1 MEDPTRQARR
11 TTRHTGTG
19 VGATSTCPICGL
31 SFPTNRIAEHADRC
45 AASTYVD
52 ELEATTGRG
61 RAPPGGGLGAR
72 AASGRGAAR
81 AGRRG
86 TGEEGGNE
94 YAPFLDYG
102 AAGRAPPT
110 KRAAPRPAPRP
121 RGAAAPAAPRAA
133 APRAQ
138 RAPAEPPR
146 SDDAPRRGGAPLAH
160 GKTWRVPGGE
170 AARLRGG
177 SVIYAA
183 ELPPHVLE
191 RVARAESVLASLRP
205 EACSFTTGKGTL
217 DRKRTNEY
225 RRRVQEEEYQLELY
239 RSTLGA
245 PAPPRP
251 PPPETRDAR
260 AERRSA
266 ADDAPPPPPP
276 EPHQPKLLLRVH
288 VGDDGR
294 AAAVAAPSNK
304 EALEYVARM
313 RSVHKLSPRTIAT
326 FVELLKAYK
335 RKVFS
340 AADVSR
346 RIATLLHGYPDLIKD
361 FDNFL
366 PVHDA
371 PDGAAPAP
379 PAPPAADADR
389 AAAARRAAA
398 AAAPPPEPRESDYTR
413 AWRDRAGGAAP
424 RLDLLAFAPAA
435 APPAAAPP
443 AAAPPA
449 AAPPPPPRAA
459 APPPAADAARA
470 AQYRQLQAYQLQ
482 QEHTRQLL
490 ERQRQL
496 AGPAPPFVDPA
507 AAHDAWRGAWVDYN
521 GTLARLQAAGAP
533 AADAGVREVV
543 AAASRVIAAART
555 IAALAPRAAPLAGG
569 APPPANNVGAPAMS
583 AVAAANT
590 IAALTCA
597 APPGAAPPPPA
608 AARPAAP
615 PAPPPP
621 PPPAAAPPPRP
632 DAAELLRRQRELLAA
647 RYGVGPRAAPRAA
660 DDPRFFH
667 GGTGESSDL
676 DAYSDSDG
684 DASNH
689 APAPAPGDGDASDDD
704 DDDDALDVARGAG
717 DAAADDTGA
726 KRATLDALVASLAS
740 RAAARAARDA
750 AVRRRPSLRAAA
762 GAMAAATGR
771 SLDEVA
777 DAGRAPESVAEL
789 LGAGPLRT
797 KRRRAAVRTDYAR
810 MRALVY
816 EVWDRAAKECDIPNF
831 GGSYLGWFPLVW
843 DRYAD
848 DAETF
853 DAFAAAVLGACDGGG
868 PPPQSFDAMVER
880 LRAVFRGEADDIV
893 EAIVDARPGA
903 APRAPP
909 DGSAAEP
916 PLDDDGAPRVEFLG
930 ERRKRFRGMPPPGA
944 PGAAAPA
951 PALEAALEA
960 A

>member
-61 RAPPGGGLGAR
+61 RAPPGGGLGGARVGRAR
-72 AASGRGAAR
+72 ARPPLDGRGRRQRIRALSRLRRRRPGAADEARRAAR
-81 AGRRG
+81 R
-86 TGEEGGNE
+86 
-94 YAPFLDYG
+94 
-102 AAGRAPPT
+102 
-110 KRAAPRPAPRP
+110 APRP
-121 RGAAAPAAPRAA
+121 RGAAAPAARARRRAARSARQRAA
-133 APRAQ
+133 AVRRRA
-138 RAPAEPPR
+138 APGR
-146 SDDAPRRGGAPLAH
+146 APLAH

-177 SVIYAA
+177 SVIAA
-183 ELPPHVLE
+183 ELPPRVLE
-191 RVARAESVLASLRP
+191 RRARGERARVAPARGLLLHDGQGHAGPQADQRVPPPRPGGGVPARALPVA
-205 EACSFTTGKGTL
+205 F
-217 DRKRTNEY
+217 
-225 RRRVQEEEYQLELY
+225 
-239 RSTLGA
+239 GA
-245 PAPPRP
+245 APRAP

-276 EPHQPKLLLRVH
+276 EPHQPKLLLRVRA
-288 VGDDGR
+288 GDDGAR
-294 AAAVAAPSNK
+294 AAAAVADDDDDGAPAPPAPPRGPAPGDARPPRPDAASPQRARRRGARALPPRHKAPSNK

-335 RKVFS
+335 RKRRPR
-340 AADVSR
+340 AAR
-346 RIATLLHGYPDLIKD
+346 
-361 FDNFL
+361 
-366 PVHDA
+366 
-371 PDGAAPAP
+371 AAGRGRGP
-379 PAPPAADADR
+379 R
-389 AAAARRAAA
+389 AAARARGRRRGAAA
-398 AAAPPPEPRESDYTR
+398 RARESDYTR

-435 APPAAAPP
+435 ARRRPRRRAAAPARRG
-443 AAAPPA
+443 AAAA
-449 AAPPPPPRAA
+449 AARA

-496 AGPAPPFVDPA
+496 AGPAPPFAVGGA
-507 AAHDAWRGAWVDYN
+507 RAAWRGAWVDYN

-555 IAALAPRAAPLAGG
+555 IARWRRARARAGAP
-569 APPPANNVGAPAMS
+569 PPPANNVGAPAMS

-590 IAALTCA
+590 IAALTA
-597 APPGAAPPPPA
+597 PPPA
-608 AARPAAP
+608 AAAAR
-615 PAPPPP
+615 
-621 PPPAAAPPPRP
+621 PPPRP

-667 GGTGESSDL
+667 GGHGRSRSDG
-676 DAYSDSDG
+676 AYSDSDG

-704 DDDDALDVARGAG
+704 DDDDDALDVARGAG

-726 KRATLDALVASLAS
+726 KRATPT
-740 RAAARAARDA
+740 
-750 AVRRRPSLRAAA
+750 PSS
-762 GAMAAATGR
+762 GTAAT
-771 SLDEVA
+771 
-777 DAGRAPESVAEL
+777 
-789 LGAGPLRT
+789 
-797 KRRRAAVRTDYAR
+797 RTDDAR
-810 MRALVY
+810 RVRA
-816 EVWDRAAKECDIPNF
+816 W
-831 GGSYLGWFPLVW
+831 
-843 DRYAD
+843 
-848 DAETF
+848 
-853 DAFAAAVLGACDGGG
+853 AAVLGACDGGG

-893 EAIVDARPGA
+893 EAIVDAASGGA
-903 APRAPP
+903 RARRRRA
-909 DGSAAEP
+909 AAEP